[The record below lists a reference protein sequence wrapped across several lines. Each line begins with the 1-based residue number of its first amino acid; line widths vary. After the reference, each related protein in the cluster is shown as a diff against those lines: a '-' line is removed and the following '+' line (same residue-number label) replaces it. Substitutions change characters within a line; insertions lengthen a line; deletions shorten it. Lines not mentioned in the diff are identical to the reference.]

1 VVSGGGP
8 GTGKAAGQTF
18 VPFNHNKVIQHNVN
32 QWFNPYM
39 FSLNA
44 LGTVGDSQRGILRAP
59 GLVEWDASLV
69 KDTSIPMLGEG
80 GSVQFRA
87 EFFNVANKTNLGP
100 PNATVFVG
108 SPSDTGPYSELPNST
123 AGQITSTANASRQIQ
138 FALKIF
144 FGH

>member
-1 VVSGGGP
+1 
-8 GTGKAAGQTF
+8 
-18 VPFNHNKVIQHNVN
+18 
-32 QWFNPYM
+32 M

-44 LGTVGDSQRGILRAP
+44 LGTIGNSTRGILRAP

-69 KDTSIPMLGEG
+69 KDTSIPALGEG
-80 GSVQFRA
+80 SSLQFRA
-87 EFFNVANKTNLGP
+87 EFFNLPNKTNLGP

-108 SPSDTGPYSELPNST
+108 SPSDAGPYSELPNST

-138 FALKIF
+138 FALKVF